1 MIPGSWFTPWEVLEP
16 IGGSVVGVCVNPD
29 VILKSFFYQLYKNIE
44 LDKKINLLWCLR
56 ATLHH
61 DKILEPVVV
70 IAVGVG
76 VHQAASNLFN

>member
-1 MIPGSWFTPWEVLEP
+1 MYLNFLQSTKHGKKYR
-16 IGGSVVGVCVNPD
+16 VGQ
-29 VILKSFFYQLYKNIE
+29 KF
-44 LDKKINLLWCLR
+44 NLQWCLR